1 MRPAIDPELQR
12 VGVAVSEAVGNG
24 VDVEAAR
31 TIAAVRGLAMD
42 MPREANSGHPGTAM
56 ALAPLAYVLWGRIMR
71 FDPKDPTWPDRDRF
85 VLSCGHASVLLY
97 SMLHL
102 TGYDISLDDLRN
114 FRQWDSLT
122 PGHPEVHHTPGVE
135 VTTGP
140 LGQGIANAVGM
151 AIAEES
157 LRARF
162 GPGLFDHHT
171 FVIASD
177 GDLMEG
183 ISHEA
188 ASLAGHLGLG
198 RLVVIYDDNRI
209 TIDGSTDLALTDD
222 AAARFRSYGWHVEEP
237 GDVGEDLDAIEASIR
252 GAMAVTDRPSLI
264 VLQTHIGHPSPKYVD
279 TPDAH
284 GSPFDPDEIART
296 KEIIGIPSQET
307 FWVPDDVLAHARQF
321 GVRGATER
329 EAWEQRR
336 ATWDGDRDT
345 LAACL
350 DGRGLPGWDE
360 ALPVWEPG
368 AKVATRVASKDC
380 LNAIMDQVPGL
391 VVGGADLTGNTGVAV
406 SGHAA
411 FSSTDRQGRMLYYG
425 VREHAMGAAMNGMA
439 LHGGVLPVGGTFFI
453 FSDYMRPAVRLAAL
467 SGAHVIYSW
476 SHDSVGVG
484 EDGPTHQPIEQLA
497 SLRSMPGLCLI
508 RPGDANET
516 AMAWRVAVD
525 HDGPVGLILSRQ
537 NLAVLDGTANT
548 EGVRHGAYVLR
559 EPDAEPS
566 AIVVASGSELEL
578 AVDAAERLGDAG
590 IAVRVVS
597 MPSWD
602 LFDAADADYRREV
615 LPPGV
620 PVVSVE
626 AGSTFGWSKWADV
639 SVGIDRFGSSAPGD
653 EAMTNLGINVEAV
666 VNTVT
671 ALVN

>member
-1 MRPAIDPELQR
+1 MNEGLASTDDE
-12 VGVAVSEAVGNG
+12 V
-24 VDVEAAR
+24 AAR
-31 TIAAVRGLAMD
+31 TIGAIRGLAMD
-42 MPREANSGHPGTAM
+42 MPRAANSGHPGTAM

-71 FDPKDPTWPDRDRF
+71 FDPSDPNWPDRDRF

-102 TGYDISLDDLRN
+102 TGYDVGLEDLRD

-151 AIAEES
+151 AVAEES

-209 TIDGSTDLALTDD
+209 TIDGSTDLALSDD
-222 AAARFRSYGWHVEEP
+222 AASRFRSYGWHVDEP
-237 GDVGEDLDAIEASIR
+237 GDVGEDLDALEASIR
-252 GAMAVTDRPSLI
+252 RAMAVTDRPSLV
-264 VLQTHIGHPSPKYVD
+264 VLQTHIGHPSAKYVD

-296 KEIIGIPSQET
+296 KELLGIPAQET
-307 FWVPDDVLAHARQF
+307 FWVPSDVVAHTRRF
-321 GVRGATER
+321 GERGAAER
-329 EAWEQRR
+329 EAWEQRA
-336 ATWDGDRDT
+336 ATWDGDRDG

-350 DGRGLPGWDE
+350 EGRGLPGWDE

-368 AKVATRVASKDC
+368 SKVATRVASKDC
-380 LNAIMDQVPGL
+380 LDALMDQVPGL
-391 VVGGADLTGNTGVAV
+391 LVGGADLTGNTGVGV
-406 SGHAA
+406 SGQHA
-411 FSSTDRQGRMLYYG
+411 FSAGSRDGRLLYYG

-439 LHGGVLPVGGTFFI
+439 LHGGILPVGGTFFI

-467 SGAHVIYSW
+467 SDAHVIYSW

-497 SLRSMPGLCLI
+497 SLRAMPGLCLL

-516 AMAWRVAVD
+516 AMAWRVAVE
-525 HDGPVGLILSRQ
+525 HEGPVGLILSRQ
-537 NLAVLDGTANT
+537 NLTVLEGTANA
-548 EGVRHGAYVLR
+548 EGVRRGAYVLR
-559 EPDAEPS
+559 DTQGVPA
-566 AIVVASGSELEL
+566 VVLAASGSELGL
-578 AVDAAERLGDAG
+578 AVEAAEQLVRSGVAT
-590 IAVRVVS
+590 RVVS

-602 LFDAADADYRREV
+602 LFITQDDQYRNEV
-615 LPPGV
+615 LPAGT

-626 AGSTFGWSKWADV
+626 AGSTFGWSRWADR

-653 EAMTNLGINVEAV
+653 VAMAKLGITLDAV
-666 VNTVT
+666 VS
-671 ALVN
+671 AVNDVLG

>member
-1 MRPAIDPELQR
+1 
-12 VGVAVSEAVGNG
+12 
-24 VDVEAAR
+24 
-31 TIAAVRGLAMD
+31 
-42 MPREANSGHPGTAM
+42 
-56 ALAPLAYVLWGRIMR
+56 
-71 FDPKDPTWPDRDRF
+71 
-85 VLSCGHASVLLY
+85 
-97 SMLHL
+97 
-102 TGYDISLDDLRN
+102 
-114 FRQWDSLT
+114 
-122 PGHPEVHHTPGVE
+122 
-135 VTTGP
+135 
-140 LGQGIANAVGM
+140 
-151 AIAEES
+151 
-157 LRARF
+157 
-162 GPGLFDHHT
+162 
-171 FVIASD
+171 
-177 GDLMEG
+177 
-183 ISHEA
+183 
-188 ASLAGHLGLG
+188 
-198 RLVVIYDDNRI
+198 
-209 TIDGSTDLALTDD
+209 
-222 AAARFRSYGWHVEEP
+222 
-237 GDVGEDLDAIEASIR
+237 
-252 GAMAVTDRPSLI
+252 
-264 VLQTHIGHPSPKYVD
+264 
-279 TPDAH
+279 
-284 GSPFDPDEIART
+284 
-296 KEIIGIPSQET
+296 
-307 FWVPDDVLAHARQF
+307 
-321 GVRGATER
+321 
-329 EAWEQRR
+329 
-336 ATWDGDRDT
+336 
-345 LAACL
+345 
-350 DGRGLPGWDE
+350 
-360 ALPVWEPG
+360 
-368 AKVATRVASKDC
+368 
-380 LNAIMDQVPGL
+380 
-391 VVGGADLTGNTGVAV
+391 
-406 SGHAA
+406 
-411 FSSTDRQGRMLYYG
+411 
-425 VREHAMGAAMNGMA
+425 MGAAMNGMA

-537 NLAVLDGTANT
+537 NLAVLDGTANA

-615 LPPGV
+615 LPLGV

-666 VNTVT
+666 VNAVT